1 MGWASRTSPFSN
13 TSDGPRAGSVEGL
26 RESEGYHRRRIFVE
40 GHCLGRIGEGA
51 AKDWPGSEA
60 LVMSTADEVMIGSV
74 TGTTRTSGIT
84 GKERVE
90 FVPRAAWRGEIASG

>member
-1 MGWASRTSPFSN
+1 MYWRMGWASRTSPFSN

-26 RESEGYHRRRIFVE
+26 RESEGYYRRRIF
-40 GHCLGRIGEGA
+40 
-51 AKDWPGSEA
+51 GSEA

-90 FVPRAAWRGEIASG
+90 FVPRAAWRAEIASG